1 MVFRT
6 IAIEFNSDEEGI
18 IVTNATDE
26 EIQILMTKFEG
37 REDFIDDSY
46 TSDEF
51 FNFLDEEGI
60 HFTQLSCAETTLY
73 FDRSKQK

>member
-1 MVFRT
+1 MIFRT
-6 IAIEFNSDEEGI
+6 IAIEFNEDEEVI
-18 IVTNATDE
+18 IVTNATDK
-26 EIQILMTKFEG
+26 EIQTLMTKFES

-46 TSDEF
+46 TSHEF